1 MKRRTM
7 LIGLG
12 SVIAGGGAV
21 LGTGAFTQVQA
32 DRSVSVNVAE
42 DSTALVGIEVNDR
55 YGGQTDDGV
64 AEFDLQSNLF
74 EDTGF
79 NPDGTTILYSALAIT
94 NNRGNSGDEMEVL
107 LSYGSDSV
115 DVPGGEEVPDRSAE
129 GQFSFRAFDSDDA
142 PDSPFEGLTF
152 DGDPEDVGDPGSLAV
167 GETAIF
173 DLVVAPGGELD
184 QDEDYAVDVTITAN
198 IIAGGS

>member
-1 MKRRTM
+1 MKRRTVI
-7 LIGLG
+7 IG
-12 SVIAGGGAV
+12 AGAV
-21 LGTGAFTQVQA
+21 VAGAGAILGTGAFTQVQA
-32 DRSVSVNVAE
+32 ERTVSVNVAE
-42 DSTALVGIEVNDR
+42 DSAALVGIEVNDR

-94 NNRGNSGDEMEVL
+94 NNSGNTGDEMEVL
-107 LSYGSDSV
+107 LSYESDSV
-115 DVPGGEEVPDRSAE
+115 DVPDGQAVPDTSAE
-129 GQFSFRAFDSDDA
+129 GQFSFRAFDANDA
-142 PDSPFEGLTF
+142 PSNPFEGLSF
-152 DGDPEDVGDPGSLAV
+152 DGDPEDVGDPGALGV

-184 QDEDYAVDVTITAN
+184 PDEDYAVDVTITAN
-198 IIAGGS
+198 ITGGS